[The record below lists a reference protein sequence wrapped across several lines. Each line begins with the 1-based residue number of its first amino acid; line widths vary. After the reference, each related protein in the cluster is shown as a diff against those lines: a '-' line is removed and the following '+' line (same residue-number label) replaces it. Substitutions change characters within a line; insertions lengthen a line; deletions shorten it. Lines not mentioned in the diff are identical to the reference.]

1 VNFGFRSFAASGLFT
16 ASLAIAGCSTQS
28 NEYSQYLQL
37 IRQSIAVSFSD
48 GAITRAQAAAIPYAT
63 IGYRLNGEREN
74 LLILATDTNGE
85 ELWTGSS
92 HVVLVTRDGRLVR
105 TVGLP
110 DNIASVTP
118 SLSLTLIAPGQ
129 ALKNAFTSNR
139 SADLPEEGRYSVSI
153 SCKTI
158 SMGRAAIVIL
168 GKSLDTVRA
177 DEACVSSA
185 LGWSFRDS
193 YWVDAQNG
201 FVWRSIQHLT
211 PKGEKI
217 ETEVLRP
224 PG

>member
-1 VNFGFRSFAASGLFT
+1 VTLRLRSFAGPGLF
-16 ASLAIAGCSTQS
+16 AGCLALAGCSTQ
-28 NEYSQYLQL
+28 NNDYGQYFQL
-37 IRQSIAVSFSD
+37 MRQSIASAFSN
-48 GAITRAQAAAIPYAT
+48 GAIPREQAAAVPYAT
-63 IGYRLNGEREN
+63 IGYRLNGQREN

-118 SLSLTLIAPGQ
+118 SLSTAMTPPGQ
-129 ALKNAFTSNR
+129 VLKSAFTSIR
-139 SADLPEEGRYSVSI
+139 SADLPDESRYSVPI
-153 SCKTI
+153 NCKTI
-158 SMGRAAIVIL
+158 NMGRVAITIL
-168 GKSLDTVRA
+168 GKALDTVRA
-177 DEACVSSA
+177 DEVCESSA

-193 YWVDAQNG
+193 YWVDAQSG

-211 PKGEKI
+211 PKGETV